1 MTAYIVTQNGKQTVY
16 SSDQAS
22 DRTLGDFKD
31 KSDKTIIDM
40 AKKMIVLLFNMR
52 KRNEKEIQKLVNRKQ
67 LKDHD
72 GFKLKASDFQ
82 TQPETAIKH
91 LDNMTYQAPQPQKCV
106 SK

>member
-40 AKKMIVLLFNMR
+40 AKR
-52 KRNEKEIQKLVNRKQ
+52 
-67 LKDHD
+67 
-72 GFKLKASDFQ
+72 
-82 TQPETAIKH
+82 
-91 LDNMTYQAPQPQKCV
+91 
-106 SK
+106 